1 MLRFLLGDRK
11 TLLCT
16 FGVVAGFFMAAVMA
30 VAQQTPGNPAAS
42 QGSQSQSTQ
51 PQATQSQPALETRA
65 QDPGPKLSIT
75 THEVLLDVLVT
86 DASNHPVTGLTS
98 ADFTVTEEGAPQT
111 LKRLREHQPMGAAEV
126 ARLNKMPA
134 LPPNTFTN
142 FTPEVNTNAATVILL
157 DALNTP
163 VTAQMY
169 LREQLIDYL
178 KKMQP
183 GATIAIFQLDTGMH
197 LIQGFSSDPQALLAA
212 AKSKRD
218 MPSLQRPI
226 HGTGDTYFR
235 VKREILRDGLR
246 MIGRYLAGFPGRKN
260 LIWFT
265 GEVPLTIYG
274 GGIGNPFRDSFNVRD
289 EGQRDEYLTG
299 DTLTDMVDVLTVSR
313 VAVYPV
319 DTRGLQIDPQYD
331 ASRGGSGG
339 VHASMRF
346 ASRQAFDHFNLD
358 TVATATGGKAYYN
371 TNGLSET
378 IAEVVNNGSN
388 YYTLS
393 YSTTNKEWKG
403 QFRRIKITVNRPG
416 VTLQHRQGYYAINRE
431 AQEQR
436 QLAALQKRKAKAAAA
451 PPPNGEI
458 PDSDDEPREPDES
471 GALIKHPNNGG
482 FAASMA
488 LGAVPPTELAFVA
501 SVTAEDKVEKLDKK
515 APLPQGN
522 FLRAPY
528 QGKPFRTYTI
538 VVKADAHR
546 FKLTK
551 TEDGIRHGTVEFVAV
566 LYDPTGET
574 VNSLLS
580 TASFDMR
587 EATYRAMLQK
597 GAIVTEKIAVPV
609 KGNYFLRLGVHDV
622 GGDQVG
628 ALEIPVDQVQMGVA
642 GPGSATH

>member
-1 MLRFLLGDRK
+1 MLRFMLRDRK
-11 TLLCT
+11 TLLRA
-16 FGVVAGFFMAAVMA
+16 FGLVAGFLAAVLMA
-30 VAQQTPGNPAAS
+30 PAQQTPADSAA
-42 QGSQSQSTQ
+42 
-51 PQATQSQPALETRA
+51 PQPALQPRTG
-65 QDPGPKLSIT
+65 DTGPKLSIT

-98 ADFTVTEEGAPQT
+98 ADFTVTEEGIPQT
-111 LKRLREHQPMGAAEV
+111 LKHLREHQPMGATEV
-126 ARLNKMPA
+126 ARLRNVPA

-163 VTAQMY
+163 IPAQMY

-218 MPSLQRPI
+218 MPSLQRPV
-226 HGTGDTYFR
+226 HGNFEEYRR

-246 MIGRYLAGFPGRKN
+246 MMGRYLAGYPGRKN

-265 GEVPLTIYG
+265 GEVPLTIFG
-274 GGIGNPFRDSFNVRD
+274 TGLGNPFRDSFNVRD
-289 EGQRDEYLTG
+289 EGLRGGDLTG
-299 DTLTDMVDVLTVSR
+299 DDLTDMVDVLTVSR

-319 DTRGLQIDPQYD
+319 DTRGLQVDPQYD

-339 VHASMRF
+339 HYASMRF

-393 YSTTNKEWKG
+393 YSTTNKEWNG
-403 QFRRIKITVNRPG
+403 QFRKIKITVNRPG
-416 VTLQHRQGYYAINRE
+416 VTLQHRQGYYAVNRE

-451 PPPNGEI
+451 AQAPGEI
-458 PDSDDEPREPDES
+458 PDSDEPQEPDEKPDQT

-488 LGAVPPTELAFVA
+488 LGAVPPTELVFIA
-501 SVTAEDKVEKLDKK
+501 SVTPENQVEKLDKK
-515 APLPQGN
+515 SPLPQGN

-551 TEDGIRHGTVEFVAV
+551 TADGIRHGTVEFVAV
-566 LYDPTGET
+566 VYDPTGVT

-580 TASFDMR
+580 TASLDMQ

-597 GAIVTEKIAVPV
+597 GAVVTEKIAVPV

-642 GPGSATH
+642 ASGPSTQ